1 MRVQHLLQWLVHSLC
16 KRLVAALQA
25 MGLATVRAFSRLL
38 PLLLEWVHAPDLD
51 TRIAALR
58 TLRSV
63 LARAWP
69 RLPAHASLIW
79 QHIAR
84 EYESER
90 ALARASVAAAAD
102 DLPSASGGP
111 AVLQPGADSNV
122 SEAQSLGAV
131 VEGYAR
137 AHAQRPEACLW
148 LERVAE
154 VLWWGGGEPFREEL
168 GKLRHSEDVD
178 ALIKAASRP
187 R

>member
-1 MRVQHLLQWLVHSLC
+1 MLI
-16 KRLVAALQA
+16 LQA

-51 TRIAALR
+51 TRLAALR
-58 TLRSV
+58 ALRSV

-84 EYESER
+84 EYESEC
-90 ALARASVAAAAD
+90 ALARASAAAAAD
-102 DLPSASGGP
+102 DLPSVS
-111 AVLQPGADSNV
+111 GADRSA
-122 SEAQSLGAV
+122 SEATPSESVA
-131 VEGYAR
+131 EGSKDMD
-137 AHAQRPEACLW
+137 AQRREAYLW

-154 VLWWGGGEPFREEL
+154 VLWWGGGEPFREEVVQSCH
-168 GKLRHSEDVD
+168 GEDVES
-178 ALIKAASRP
+178 LIRAASRP